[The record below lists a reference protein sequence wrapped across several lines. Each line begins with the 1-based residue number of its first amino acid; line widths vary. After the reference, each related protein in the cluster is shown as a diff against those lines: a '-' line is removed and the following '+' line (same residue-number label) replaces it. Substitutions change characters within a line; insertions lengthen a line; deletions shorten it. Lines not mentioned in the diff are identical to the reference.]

1 MRGTSDARQLH
12 PLTEQAGQQKTVWS
26 LAEFLVVGFCT
37 LALMFTA
44 TGIVAFLRHKD
55 AAGQR
60 DFVEYWASGQQ
71 LAHHANPYNGGAL
84 LGIERT
90 AGFPSDTPALIM
102 GNAPPAL
109 LLVRP
114 LGSLGSS
121 AGELFWTLALL
132 AALAGSVQT
141 VRGLYGSAE
150 RWPLLF
156 FAYSFGP
163 ALDCLLTGQMS
174 ILILLGLAL
183 FLRLHGT
190 HPLLAGVSLWLCL
203 LKPQLFLP
211 FGVVLLV
218 WIFTSRRYRI
228 LVGATAALA
237 VSAVLVYILDPIAWT
252 QYHQMMITV
261 RYDRGVVPCLSNLL
275 RRSIDG
281 DAIWLQYVPAVLGC
295 IWALRYYRRHRAE
308 WDWLSHGSL
317 LMLVSVLVAPY
328 TWLTDQAVLIP
339 ALLHGLSVTR
349 SKSMVAV
356 LALISAAVQ
365 LSIFRGGTHL
375 LHSSFVV
382 WTAPVWLAWYLLAV
396 RDGMPKNTP
405 SPAMLRDCTPSPGDA

>member
-1 MRGTSDARQLH
+1 MDARQLH
-12 PLTEQAGQQKTVWS
+12 PSVSAQRKAVWS

-44 TGIVAFLRHKD
+44 TGIVAFLRHKN

-71 LAHHANPYNGGAL
+71 LAHHANPYDGGAL
-84 LGIERT
+84 LPIERT
-90 AGFPSDTPALIM
+90 AGFSSDTPALIM

-132 AALAGSVQT
+132 TALACSVHT
-141 VRGLYGSAE
+141 VRGLYGGQE

-190 HPLLAGVSLWLCL
+190 RPLLAGVSLWLCL

-228 LVGATAALA
+228 LIGATVALG
-237 VSAVLVYILDPIAWT
+237 VSALLVYMLDPIAWT
-252 QYHQMMITV
+252 QYHQMMATV

-275 RRSIDG
+275 RRSIG
-281 DAIWLQYVPAVLGC
+281 GNAIWLQYVPAALGC
-295 IWALRYYRRHRAE
+295 IWALGYYRRHRRE

-328 TWLTDQAVLIP
+328 TWLTDQVVLIP

-349 SKSMVAV
+349 SRAMVAV
-356 LALISAAVQ
+356 LALASASVQ

-382 WTAPVWLAWYLLAV
+382 WIAPLWLAWYLLAV
-396 RDGMPKNTP
+396 RDGMPEKMP
-405 SPAMLRDCTPSPGDA
+405 AAAMLRDCSPSAGDA